1 MRVKTKIND
10 FSVEKAV
17 PYVAFFCGL
26 FVLLPFKV
34 KPITVIV
41 FFLLGL
47 FSVFKYRISAKIEMK
62 TVFIFSIFFIVYALS
77 LFFSENIQKGITIL
91 VRIIPILIIPL
102 GYSFLTFETR
112 VKFNQVFRKTFII
125 AASIYSI
132 LIFIYLFQ
140 LGYFS
145 QKHDLYYCYSYITFE
160 FWGMNEHPI
169 YISIFFSVALFF
181 ILMEGF
187 KNKIFNFILF
197 LVLISGLLILARKG
211 VVVSFC
217 ILSGILLFL
226 KRDKKQIAKLV
237 FVFMSLM
244 LISLSIT
251 EIRNR
256 FLEIFDT
263 SSIVNNKETSSGIRY
278 ILWNTSAKVIQKSD
292 YLGYGIGDAQAV
304 LSTQLAADGYAV
316 LSEENYNAHNQFL
329 QIGLATGIVGI
340 CLYLF
345 SLLYFIRI
353 FIKRKNAEGVVFLL
367 FFIFVFL
374 FESVLERQ
382 NGIIIY
388 SFTSC
393 MFIYA
398 SEFDKNLKNEI

>member
-1 MRVKTKIND
+1 M
-10 FSVEKAV
+10 
-17 PYVAFFCGL
+17 
-26 FVLLPFKV
+26 
-34 KPITVIV
+34 
-41 FFLLGL
+41 
-47 FSVFKYRISAKIEMK
+47 
-62 TVFIFSIFFIVYALS
+62 
-77 LFFSENIQKGITIL
+77 IL
-91 VRIIPILIIPL
+91 
-102 GYSFLTFETR
+102 
-112 VKFNQVFRKTFII
+112 
-125 AASIYSI
+125 
-132 LIFIYLFQ
+132 
-140 LGYFS
+140 
-145 QKHDLYYCYSYITFE
+145 
-160 FWGMNEHPI
+160 
-169 YISIFFSVALFF
+169 
-181 ILMEGF
+181 
-187 KNKIFNFILF
+187 
-197 LVLISGLLILARKG
+197 
-211 VVVSFC
+211 
-217 ILSGILLFL
+217 
-226 KRDKKQIAKLV
+226 
-237 FVFMSLM
+237 
-244 LISLSIT
+244 SLSIT

-278 ILWNTSAKVIQKSD
+278 ILWNTSAKVIQISD

>member
-47 FSVFKYRISAKIEMK
+47 YSIFKYRIRSKIEMK

-77 LFFSENIQKGITIL
+77 LFFSENIQKGFTIL
-91 VRIIPILIIPL
+91 VRCIPILIIPL

-181 ILMEGF
+181 ILIEGF

-244 LISLSIT
+244 LLSLSIT

-278 ILWNTSAKVIQKSD
+278 ILWNTSAKVIQISD

>member
-353 FIKRKNAEGVVFLL
+353 FIKRKNAEAVVFFL
-367 FFIFVFL
+367 FFIFIFL

>member
-10 FSVEKAV
+10 FSIEKAV

-34 KPITVIV
+34 KPITVMV
-41 FFLLGL
+41 FFLLCL
-47 FSVFKYRISAKIEMK
+47 FSIFKYRISAKIKMK
-62 TVFIFSIFFIVYALS
+62 TVFMFSIFFIVYALS
-77 LFFSENIQKGITIL
+77 LFFSENIQKGFAIL
-91 VRIIPILIIPL
+91 VRSIPILIIPL
-102 GYSFLTFETR
+102 GYSFLTCETK

-237 FVFMSLM
+237 FVFISLM
-244 LISLSIT
+244 VLSLSIA

-278 ILWNTSAKVIQKSD
+278 ILWNTSAKVIQISD

-304 LSTQLAADGYAV
+304 LSTQLAADGYTV

-353 FIKRKNAEGVVFLL
+353 FIKRKNSEGVVFLL

-388 SFTSC
+388 SFTNC
-393 MFIYA
+393 MFIYT

>member
-1 MRVKTKIND
+1 MKVKTKIND

-47 FSVFKYRISAKIEMK
+47 FSIFKYRIRAKIEMK

-77 LFFSENIQKGITIL
+77 LFFSENIQKGFTIL
-91 VRIIPILIIPL
+91 VRCIPILIIPL

-181 ILMEGF
+181 ILIEGF

-244 LISLSIT
+244 VLSLSIA

-256 FLEIFDT
+256 FWEIFDT

-278 ILWNTSAKVIQKSD
+278 ILWNTSAKVIQISD

-329 QIGLATGIVGI
+329 QIGLTTGIVGI

-353 FIKRKNAEGVVFLL
+353 FIKRKNAEGAVFLM
-367 FFIFVFL
+367 FFIVVFL

>member
-47 FSVFKYRISAKIEMK
+47 YSIFKYRISAKIKMK

-77 LFFSENIQKGITIL
+77 LFFSENIQKGFTIL
-91 VRIIPILIIPL
+91 VRCIPIFIIPL

-125 AASIYSI
+125 ATSIYSI

-181 ILMEGF
+181 ILIEGF

-237 FVFMSLM
+237 FVFISLM
-244 LISLSIT
+244 VLSLSIA

-278 ILWNTSAKVIQKSD
+278 ILWNTSAKVIQISD

>member
-17 PYVAFFCGL
+17 PYVALFCGL

-34 KPITVIV
+34 KPITVMV

-47 FSVFKYRISAKIEMK
+47 FSIFKYRIRSKIEMK

-181 ILMEGF
+181 ILIEGF

-237 FVFMSLM
+237 FVFISLM
-244 LISLSIT
+244 VLSLSIA

-278 ILWNTSAKVIQKSD
+278 ILWNSSAKVIQISD

-329 QIGLATGIVGI
+329 QIGLATGILGI

-345 SLLYFIRI
+345 SLLYFIRL
-353 FIKRKNAEGVVFLL
+353 FIKRKNAEGVIFLL

>member
-34 KPITVIV
+34 KPITVMV

-47 FSVFKYRISAKIEMK
+47 FSIFKYRISAKIEMK

-77 LFFSENIQKGITIL
+77 LFFSENIQKGFTIL
-91 VRIIPILIIPL
+91 VRCIPILIIPL
-102 GYSFLTFETR
+102 GYSFLTLETR

-145 QKHDLYYCYSYITFE
+145 QKHDLYYCYSYITYE

-181 ILMEGF
+181 ILIEGF

-237 FVFMSLM
+237 FVFISLM
-244 LISLSIT
+244 VLSLSIT

-256 FLEIFDT
+256 FSEIFDIN
-263 SSIVNNKETSSGIRY
+263 SIVNNKETSSGIRY
-278 ILWNTSAKVIQKSD
+278 ILWNTGAKVIQKSD

-329 QIGLATGIVGI
+329 QIGLAIGIVGI

-345 SLLYFIRI
+345 SLLYFIRV

-398 SEFDKNLKNEI
+398 SEFDKNRKNEI

>member
-47 FSVFKYRISAKIEMK
+47 FSIFKYRIRSKIEMK

-77 LFFSENIQKGITIL
+77 LFFSENIQKGFTIL
-91 VRIIPILIIPL
+91 VRCIPIFIIPL

-181 ILMEGF
+181 ILIEGF

-237 FVFMSLM
+237 FVFISLM
-244 LISLSIT
+244 VLSLSIA

-345 SLLYFIRI
+345 SLLYFIQR